1 MIPALLA
8 LCSLCCLPCKPLFS
22 SAFLWD
28 RWRGRSRAGKGGGL
42 PPLGRAGL
50 ASVCALALVA
60 AFPCLAADEEAV
72 AATTTSQKSD
82 KGYLPWEKGSVKFG
96 GFISAFDSTLSFGVN
111 HSVGVSFNAEELF
124 DLESSLTVFR
134 AEAMYRPGKSL
145 RNQLDFTYASYE
157 RSGGATLSQDIT
169 INGVT
174 YPVGAHV
181 ESVFNFDII
190 RGTYSYAI
198 LQDERMRI
206 ALGLGVYAVPLKYGL
221 TIDTTGGRSK
231 VEGADT
237 TLPLPALALR
247 GEFQLIPRLFL
258 YTSLDAMYLE
268 ISDFKGSLL
277 DVNVGLEYRP
287 WKHIGFGAGYNGMSV
302 QVEGEN
308 SSSHYPGTDFVGS
321 VGVRFTGLMLYG
333 KVSF

>member
-1 MIPALLA
+1 MKPTPIIDPTHLAILPFLRSFRSSGNKMIPALLA
-8 LCSLCCLPCKPLFS
+8 LRSLGF
-22 SAFLWD
+22 
-28 RWRGRSRAGKGGGL
+28 
-42 PPLGRAGL
+42 
-50 ASVCALALVA
+50 CALVLVA

-72 AATTTSQKSD
+72 AATTTTQKSD

-181 ESVFNFDII
+181 EVEDRFD
-190 RGTYSYAI
+190 
-198 LQDERMRI
+198 MR
-206 ALGLGVYAVPLKYGL
+206 
-221 TIDTTGGRSK
+221 
-231 VEGADT
+231 
-237 TLPLPALALR
+237 
-247 GEFQLIPRLFL
+247 
-258 YTSLDAMYLE
+258 
-268 ISDFKGSLL
+268 
-277 DVNVGLEYRP
+277 
-287 WKHIGFGAGYNGMSV
+287 
-302 QVEGEN
+302 
-308 SSSHYPGTDFVGS
+308 
-321 VGVRFTGLMLYG
+321 
-333 KVSF
+333 